1 MAYIGRN
8 IDNLSDRVKLDAITA
23 SATAT
28 YNLLLSSAAYTP
40 SSAESLTVSLNGV
53 IQAPQTSYS
62 VSGSTIIF
70 ASALT
75 SSDSIEFILAERAIT
90 LTTIGSGTVTTANL
104 VDGSVTGANFN
115 ADVISSQTAFGAEP
129 ADTDELLVSD
139 AGVIKRVDYSYIKS
153 SNTPAFLAYNV
164 ATQAVSNATNTQLNF
179 GTELYDTASA
189 FTSNTF
195 TVPSGEGGKY
205 FIGGG
210 FRIDGGADA
219 KYAQLNV
226 YVNDSLVFNFT
237 NRMVGDE
244 THSFNGSITYTLSA
258 SDTVKLYT
266 KQNSG
271 SSQNYTSESGEK
283 RQFFTMCKL
292 IGV

>member
-1 MAYIGRN
+1 MSKIEAN
-8 IDNLSDRVKLDAITA
+8 TIDSISGTSTLTLG
-23 SATAT
+23 
-28 YNLLLSSAAYTP
+28 SSNA
-40 SSAESLTVSLNGV
+40 
-53 IQAPQTSYS
+53 
-62 VSGSTIIF
+62 STITLKSG
-70 ASALT
+70 A
-75 SSDSIEFILAERAIT
+75 T
-90 LTTIGSGTVTTANL
+90 LT
-104 VDGSVTGANFN
+104 NF
-115 ADVISSQTAFGAEP
+115 P
-129 ADTDELLVSD
+129 A
-139 AGVIKRVDYSYIKS
+139 
-153 SNTPAFLAYNV
+153 NTPAFLAYNV
-164 ATQAVSNATNTQLNF
+164 ATQAVANNTNTQLNF

-226 YVNDSLVFNFT
+226 YVNDSIVFNFT

-283 RQFFTMCKL
+283 RQFFTMFKL
-292 IGV
+292 IGA

>member
-1 MAYIGRN
+1 MTSIIKVNTIQDVGGN
-8 IDNLSDRVKLDAITA
+8 
-23 SATAT
+23 
-28 YNLLLSSAAYTP
+28 NLLIS
-40 SSAESLTVSLNGV
+40 NG
-53 IQAPQTSYS
+53 
-62 VSGSTIIF
+62 SGS
-70 ASALT
+70 
-75 SSDSIEFILAERAIT
+75 IT
-90 LTTIGSGTVTTANL
+90 TNNIGG
-104 VDGSVTGANFN
+104 
-115 ADVISSQTAFGAEP
+115 Q
-129 ADTDELLVSD
+129 
-139 AGVIKRVDYSYIKS
+139 
-153 SNTPAFLAYNV
+153 NTPAFLAYNV

-226 YVNDSLVFNFT
+226 YVNDSIVFNFT

-283 RQFFTMCKL
+283 RQFFTMFKL
-292 IGV
+292 IGA